1 MFKLSLNQL
10 IENCK
15 INDTKAQ
22 GELVKAGEVIA
33 ISGNTGDLST
43 GPHLHFEIW
52 DNGTP
57 INPLNFIDFN

>member
-15 INDTKAQ
+15 LNDTKAQ